1 MPEQPTE
8 PGGEPSAAGGDRVV
22 ERLAAQFAAIGMSR
36 MSARVY
42 AALLTSPHGA
52 LTAAEIGKQL
62 QVSPATVS
70 KAVQYLM
77 QVELV
82 YRSSVPGTRRDRY
95 ELGQDLWAEMFG
107 FRNRW
112 LRSLADTTA
121 ECVEMVGGEDSEA
134 GARLAKLRDFSEF
147 AAEELASMLERWQRT

>member
-1 MPEQPTE
+1 MSSE
-8 PGGEPSAAGGDRVV
+8 SAGPPASGIDRAA
-22 ERLAAQFAAIGMSR
+22 ERLAAQFAAIGMPR

-52 LTAAEIGKQL
+52 LTAAEIGERL
-62 QVSPATVS
+62 LVSPATVS
-70 KAVQYLM
+70 KAVQYLV

-82 YRSSVPGTRRDRY
+82 HRGSVPGTRRDRY
-95 ELGQDLWAEMFG
+95 ELGKDLWAEMFG

-112 LRSLADTTA
+112 LLSLADTTA
-121 ECVEMVGGEDSEA
+121 ECVEAVGGEEGEA

-147 AAEELASMLERWQRT
+147 AAAEMASMHERWKRTQSQ